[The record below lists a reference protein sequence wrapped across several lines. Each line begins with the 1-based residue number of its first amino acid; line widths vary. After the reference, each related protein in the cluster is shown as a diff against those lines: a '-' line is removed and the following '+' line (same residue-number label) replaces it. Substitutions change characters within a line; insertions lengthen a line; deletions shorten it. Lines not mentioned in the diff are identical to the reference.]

1 MDITTYI
8 LAKRYIDDAL
18 AGGVQ
23 AQPGKSAYEIAVSN
37 GFKGTEAEWLR
48 SLVGATPSIG
58 ANGNWFINGTDTGV
72 LASPQ
77 LGGYYHEENLTAMTK
92 EEVLQICKL

>member
-1 MDITTYI
+1 MDVTTY
-8 LAKRYIDDAL
+8 LLLKRYIDDAL

-37 GFKGTEAEWLR
+37 GFNGTEAEWLR

-58 ANGNWFINGTDTGV
+58 PNGNWFINGADTGV
-72 LASPQ
+72 LASPE
-77 LGGYYHEENLTAMTK
+77 LGGYYHENNLIALTK
-92 EEVLQICKL
+92 GEVLQICTL